1 MQVVAVEQ
9 NGEAEATE
17 KTGRTGGL
25 PFIGKG
31 IYRTVLEVP
40 DTTSRTI
47 TLVFDG
53 VMSNADVTL
62 NGKRSFLGHTDT
74 IRSMPLSMV
83 LQFPEKT
90 ILRLPVRTKTGSLA
104 GIPSGYLSQCPCCEY
119 R

>member
-1 MQVVAVEQ
+1 MVKP
-9 NGEAEATE
+9 EATE

-31 IYRTVLEVP
+31 IYRTVFEVP

-62 NGKRSFLGHTDT
+62 NGKKVISW
-74 IRSMPLSMV
+74 
-83 LQFPEKT
+83 
-90 ILRLPVRTKTGSLA
+90 
-104 GIPSGYLSQCPCCEY
+104 
-119 R
+119 